1 LVDIALI
8 TGTVDREADTWLDE
22 GTADFAAF
30 MAQVDDP
37 LIAALEA
44 RGATVHRPVWH
55 DPGVDW
61 SGFDLALVR
70 TAWDYVE
77 RRDEFVAWATR
88 AATLTRLW
96 NPPDVLRWN
105 SHKSYLLELEE
116 RGAPVVPT
124 AWLGQGDRVE
134 LGALLEQRDW
144 PRAVV
149 KPAIA
154 SGSRGMARVAV
165 AGPVAAGAGIAGTS
179 ATAGIDGA
187 GELDL
192 EAGQRHLDDLL
203 VSGDAMVQPF
213 LERVA
218 DRGELSVV
226 VVNGAVSH
234 AVRKVPRTGEYRI
247 QEGYGGRYAA
257 EPVTPEVDALARW
270 VVDATGAQLFIS
282 RVDLLEDD
290 TGALQVAE
298 LEACEPDLYFRAVPE
313 AAGPVADAILR
324 RAAL

>member
-1 LVDIALI
+1 VDNEDAFVDIALI
-8 TGTVDREADTWLDE
+8 TGTVDRVSNDE
-22 GTADFAAF
+22 SFDGTADFAAF

-37 LIAALEA
+37 LIAALQE

-55 DPGVDW
+55 DERVDW
-61 SGFDLALVR
+61 AEFDLALVR

-77 RRDEFVAWATR
+77 RRDEFLAWAAR
-88 AATLTRLW
+88 ADALTRLW

-124 AWLGQGDRVE
+124 AWLGRGDRVE
-134 LGALLEQRDW
+134 LAALLAQRRW

-154 SGSRGMARVAV
+154 SGSRGMVRVAIDSEERLD
-165 AGPVAAGAGIAGTS
+165 PGIV
-179 ATAGIDGA
+179 GA
-187 GELDL
+187 GEVDL
-192 EAGQRHLDDLL
+192 SAGQVHLDDLL
-203 VSGDAMVQPF
+203 ATGDVMVQPF
-213 LERVA
+213 LTRVTE
-218 DRGELSVV
+218 RGELSVV

-234 AVRKVPRTGEYRI
+234 AVRKLPRRGEYRI

-257 EPVTPEVDALARW
+257 EAVTSEVDALARW
-270 VVDATGAQLFIS
+270 VVDATGAELFIS

-290 TGALQVAE
+290 MGTLQVAE

-313 AAGPVADAILR
+313 AAGPVAEAILR
-324 RAAL
+324 RAVL

>member
-1 LVDIALI
+1 MDIALI
-8 TGTVDREADTWLDE
+8 TGTLERETDEWFDE

-55 DPGVDW
+55 DADVDW
-61 SGFDLALVR
+61 ASFDLALVR
-70 TAWDYVE
+70 TAWDYIE
-77 RRDEFVAWATR
+77 RRDEFLAWASR
-88 AATLTRLW
+88 AAALTRLW

-105 SHKSYLLELEE
+105 SHKSYLLELED

-124 AWLGQGDRVE
+124 AWLGQGDRIS
-134 LGALLEQRDW
+134 LGELLERRDW

-154 SGSRGMARVAV
+154 SGSRGMVRVAV
-165 AGPVAAGAGIAGTS
+165 EGAAGADRGGIV
-179 ATAGIDGA
+179 GA
-187 GELDL
+187 GEVDL
-192 EAGQRHLDDLL
+192 ATGQHHLDTLL
-203 VSGDAMVQPF
+203 ATGDAMVQPF
-213 LERVA
+213 LSRVA
-218 DRGELSVV
+218 ERGELSVV

-234 AVRKVPRTGEYRI
+234 AVRKVPRSGEYRI
-247 QEGYGGRYAA
+247 QEGYGGRYAR

-282 RVDLLEDD
+282 RVDLLEDE
-290 TGALQVAE
+290 TGALQLAE

-313 AAGPVADAILR
+313 AAGAVAEAILR
-324 RAAL
+324 RAVA

>member
-1 LVDIALI
+1 VDIALI
-8 TGTVDREADTWLDE
+8 TGTVDREADDWHDE
-22 GTADFAAF
+22 ETADFAAF

-44 RGATVHRPVWH
+44 RGASVHRPVWH
-55 DPGVDW
+55 DAAVDW
-61 SGFDLALVR
+61 SGFDLGLVR

-77 RRDEFVAWATR
+77 RREEFLAWAAR
-88 AATLTRLW
+88 AGELTRLW

-124 AWLGQGDRVE
+124 AWLGQGDRVSLAE
-134 LGALLEQRDW
+134 LLERRDW
-144 PRAVV
+144 SRAVV

-154 SGSRGMARVAV
+154 SGSRGMVRVAFDGGV
-165 AGPVAAGAGIAGTS
+165 GAAPAGIA
-179 ATAGIDGA
+179 GA

-192 EAGQRHLDDLL
+192 DAGQRHLDELL
-203 VSGDAMVQPF
+203 DRGDAMVQPF
-213 LERVA
+213 LSRVA
-218 DRGELSVV
+218 ERGELSVV

-234 AVRKVPRTGEYRI
+234 AVRKVPRSGDYRI
-247 QEGYGGRYAA
+247 QEGYGGRYAP
-257 EPVTPEVDALARW
+257 EPVTGEVDALARW
-270 VVDATGAQLFIS
+270 IVDATGAQLFIS

-290 TGALQVAE
+290 TGALQLAE

-313 AAGPVADAILR
+313 AAGAVADAILR
-324 RAAL
+324 RAVI

>member
-1 LVDIALI
+1 MDIALI
-8 TGTVDREADTWLDE
+8 TGTVERETDEWLDE

-55 DPGVDW
+55 DAAVDW
-61 SGFDLALVR
+61 AGFDLALVR

-77 RRDEFVAWATR
+77 RRDEFLAWASR
-88 AATLTRLW
+88 AGALTRLW

-124 AWLGQGDRVE
+124 AWLGQGDE
-134 LGALLEQRDW
+134 IALGELLERRGW

-154 SGSRGMARVAV
+154 SGSRGMIRVAV
-165 AGPVAAGAGIAGTS
+165 EGAAGADGGGIV
-179 ATAGIDGA
+179 GA
-187 GELDL
+187 GEVDL
-192 EAGQRHLDDLL
+192 VAGQQHLDVLL
-203 VSGDAMVQPF
+203 AMGDAMVQPF
-213 LERVA
+213 LSRVA
-218 DRGELSVV
+218 ERGELSVV

-234 AVRKVPRTGEYRI
+234 AVRKVPRSGEYRI
-247 QEGYGGRYAA
+247 QEGYGGRYAP
-257 EPVTPEVDALARW
+257 EPVIPEVDALARW

-290 TGALQVAE
+290 TGALQLAE

-313 AAGPVADAILR
+313 AAAAVAEAILR
-324 RAAL
+324 RAVA